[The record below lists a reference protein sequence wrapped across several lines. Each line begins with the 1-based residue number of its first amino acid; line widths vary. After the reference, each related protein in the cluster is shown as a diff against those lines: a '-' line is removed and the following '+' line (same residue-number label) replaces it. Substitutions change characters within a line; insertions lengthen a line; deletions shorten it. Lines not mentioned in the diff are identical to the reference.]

1 MNKSTH
7 SAARSFFDFT
17 DATASV
23 LDLLEKQL
31 PDCAV
36 FVAYHD
42 EDAELLRIVD
52 FRGEPIY
59 GITNGQTMPLMTDG
73 ARPDAPVDPAPAIL
87 ANPVVRD
94 VRSFIGIPLV
104 LNDGVHFGTLCAIA
118 NVGDRFARNDVELLT
133 VLGRVIINELDREVM
148 QQEMQQRNEDLLRHN
163 RRLRVDAFTDALTG
177 VSNRRGFERALARE
191 WKLSH
196 RGTVESFLVLID
208 LDEFKSVNDH
218 FGHAAGDEMLRLC
231 ARALTDAGR
240 ETDVIGRIG
249 GDEFAAILI
258 GCATSDE
265 AQVFAERASER
276 LEEFLRDNDA
286 KVTFSAGHQGL
297 ADSPSPLR
305 AMELAD
311 QAMYWQKRTRSGKA
325 PSGAA
330 LASKI
335 TGGSGAPR
343 KKAPMQ
349 AAARIPAKATAAA
362 KSAARTI
369 GSTDLDATENTDVSP
384 NNKGPDAAG
393 DRSVID
399 DRVIDAAARKP
410 APTKNP
416 RG

>member
-42 EDAELLRIVD
+42 AEAELLRIVD
-52 FRGEPIY
+52 FRGEPQF
-59 GITNGQTMPLMTDG
+59 GIANGQTMPLLPGTASSG
-73 ARPDAPVDPAPAIL
+73 APVDPAPAIL
-87 ANPVVRD
+87 ANPIVRD

-104 LNDGVHFGTLCAIA
+104 LNDGEHFGTLCAIS

-133 VLGRVIINELDREVM
+133 VLGRVIVNELDREVM
-148 QQEMQQRNEDLLRHN
+148 QQEMQQRHDDLLRHN

-177 VSNRRGFERALARE
+177 VANRRGFERALARE
-191 WKLSH
+191 WKLSR
-196 RGTVESFLVLID
+196 RGTVQSFLVLID
-208 LDEFKSVNDH
+208 LDEFKAVNDSY
-218 FGHAAGDEMLRLC
+218 GHAAGDEMLRLC
-231 ARALTDAGR
+231 AQSLKDAGR

-249 GDEFAAILI
+249 GDEFAAVLV
-258 GCATSDE
+258 GCSTAEE
-265 AQVFAERASER
+265 AQIFASRASEM
-276 LEEFLRDNDA
+276 LEELLHESEA
-286 KVTFSAGHQGL
+286 KVSFSAGHQGL

-311 QAMYWQKRTRSGKA
+311 QAMYWQKRNRSGA
-325 PSGAA
+325 SPRGAA

-335 TGGSGAPR
+335 KGGAAQPR
-343 KKAPMQ
+343 KSTPIRR
-349 AAARIPAKATAAA
+349 AARIPAKAMATA
-362 KSAARTI
+362 
-369 GSTDLDATENTDVSP
+369 GH
-384 NNKGPDAAG
+384 
-393 DRSVID
+393 DRSASGYETDSAFPAEDSDAHEPPPISD
-399 DRVIDAAARKP
+399 DALVDVASRKP
-410 APTKNP
+410 APIRNP